1 MSTERS
7 STVTETTGSSTANG
21 ETKTNSSTTVQE
33 SFVMQTWKG
42 GSLKPDYSTSTSTTE
57 GTDGSSSVTN
67 SKVTYSYDGSG
78 KLAAASGTAH
88 TEGTLASDVNGE
100 SGGNYVSDQTTTYI
114 IKNAQALPSQTTT
127 NTTSYLE
134 GQVKSTSTE
143 VTTFEYELIGGSWH
157 LMSEVSNSSTSMTDG
172 GSETR
177 TTTKTYS
184 RDANGVCT
192 GISQTS
198 SGTSVSVSETGGTS
212 TYNMSNYSADFQFD
226 EQNGWYLANET
237 YDWELE
243 STTETPSTTDVDDA
257 QEDQDEE

>member
-1 MSTERS
+1 
-7 STVTETTGSSTANG
+7 
-21 ETKTNSSTTVQE
+21 
-33 SFVMQTWKG
+33 MQTWKG

-57 GTDGSSSVTN
+57 GTDGSSSVTD

-78 KLAAASGTAH
+78 KLAGASGTAH

-134 GQVKSTSTE
+134 GQVKSTSNE
-143 VTTFEYELIGGSWH
+143 VTSFEYELIGGTWH

-243 STTETPSTTDVDDA
+243 NTTEASSSTSADDA